1 MVQLLDG
8 KASEH
13 AARMTAMKSAT
24 DNANDII
31 RSLTFNYNRARQ
43 AAITQEITEIVG
55 GAAAL
60 E

>member
-24 DNANDII
+24 DNANEII
-31 RSLTFNYNRARQ
+31 RFIAFKL
-43 AAITQEITEIVG
+43 
-55 GAAAL
+55 
-60 E
+60 